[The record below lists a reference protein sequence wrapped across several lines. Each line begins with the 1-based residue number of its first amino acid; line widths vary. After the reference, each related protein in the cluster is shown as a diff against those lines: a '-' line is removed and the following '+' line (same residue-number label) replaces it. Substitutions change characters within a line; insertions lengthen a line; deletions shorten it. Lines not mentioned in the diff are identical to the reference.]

1 MKIIFN
7 QGVANINST
16 QKNKERNG
24 DMIRKYK
31 IKWLF
36 ILLLSF
42 MVIFPG
48 KGYADFTYTVKSG
61 DTLYLISKAYSVSI
75 TSIKTANNLTTDY
88 LYVNQKLTIPTDKI
102 IQYTVIS
109 GDTLWKI
116 SQKYNTTIDRIKTLN
131 NLTSDYLTVG
141 QVLIIEKD
149 TIVSNVTYASYR
161 THTVKAGDNLWSIG
175 VLYDVTISGIKTLN
189 GLTSDYLTIGQ
200 VLKIPASIVYTLDSI
215 VESKLIV
222 FPFKAK
228 TDYQAFTNSYAAAR
242 DYSTT
247 GTVRVHE
254 GQDIMANKGTPVY
267 AMGAGVITNIGWNE
281 YGGYRIMIKLDG
293 INYSLYYAHFS
304 KYADG
309 MYIGKKVSAGEL
321 VGYVGDTGYGPE
333 GTTGKFAPHLHVGI
347 YKTSD
352 MTTINPYPYLKKLSQ

>member
-1 MKIIFN
+1 L
-7 QGVANINST
+7 NI
-16 QKNKERNG
+16 KNNEGNG
-24 DMIRKYK
+24 DMIRNHK
-31 IKWLF
+31 IRWLV
-36 ILLLSF
+36 ILFLSF
-42 MVIFPG
+42 MVVFPG

-61 DTLYLISKAYSVSI
+61 DTLYLISKAYFVSI

-88 LYVNQKLTIPTDKI
+88 LYVNQKITIPTDKI
-102 IQYTVIS
+102 IQYTVLS
-109 GDTLWKI
+109 GDALWKV

-149 TIVSNVTYASYR
+149 TNNTYVSYR
-161 THTVKAGDNLWSIG
+161 THTVKAGDNLWGIST
-175 VLYDVTISGIKTLN
+175 LYDVTISGIKTLN
-189 GLTSDYLTIGQ
+189 SLTSDYLTIGQ
-200 VLKIPASIVYTLDSI
+200 VLKIPASIVYPIDS
-215 VESKLIV
+215 VVASKLIV

-228 TDYQAFTNSYAAAR
+228 TDYQAFTNNYAAAR

-247 GTVRVHE
+247 GATRVHE

-281 YGGYRIMIKLDG
+281 YGGYRLMIKLDG
-293 INYSLYYAHFS
+293 ISYSLYYAHFS

-309 MYIGKKVSAGEL
+309 MYIGKKIYAGEL

-333 GTTGKFAPHLHVGI
+333 GTSGKFAPHLHVGI

-352 MTTINPYPYLKKLSQ
+352 MSTINPYPYLKKLIQ